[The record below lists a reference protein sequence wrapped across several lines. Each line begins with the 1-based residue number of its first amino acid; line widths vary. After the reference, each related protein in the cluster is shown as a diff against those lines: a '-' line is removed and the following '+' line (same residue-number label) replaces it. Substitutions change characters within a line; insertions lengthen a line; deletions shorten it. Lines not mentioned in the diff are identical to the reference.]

1 MLLSADFP
9 FRINVNIIYSNYS
22 LNAAQL
28 NKCLVTIFT
37 GTVIKKSAN
46 SLQHCNVSYHNGCS
60 THTQTG
66 ANSLQQGENVTGCLT
81 QIRVKYPTWGK
92 FITAWEKCHITL
104 AFRSRWGRNTPTH
117 CHVTL
122 EILQLGQTLTLV
134 QECLWGQFCLWKKSW
149 WHFRQGYGLHWT
161 RLLESERGSM
171 KCHLTFISQAWLA
184 PVLATHQLTSTTPAS
199 CLTLG

>member
-134 QECLWGQFCLWKKSW
+134 QECLWGQKGTSSACGRRAGGIFGRGMVYTGPGCWSLREDQWNVTSP
-149 WHFRQGYGLHWT
+149 
-161 RLLESERGSM
+161 LLVRPGWPQY
-171 KCHLTFISQAWLA
+171 LPPIS
-184 PVLATHQLTSTTPAS
+184 
-199 CLTLG
+199 